1 MCRIIALFDESDEV
15 SKNVPENIDK
25 KLTENDTDGPWV
37 NYSESVKKMEV
48 CLVEETGTK
57 LDVSTILQV
66 LHHLGVKKSI
76 SQGSDVLRALYLVD
90 IFEEHPEVFVIV
102 DKMGVKVWEYCLWL
116 DESLQF
122 LLNFAICAMLM

>member
-1 MCRIIALFDESDEV
+1 
-15 SKNVPENIDK
+15 
-25 KLTENDTDGPWV
+25 
-37 NYSESVKKMEV
+37 MEV

-102 DKMGVKVWEYCLWL
+102 DNMGVKV
-116 DESLQF
+116 
-122 LLNFAICAMLM
+122 

>member
-1 MCRIIALFDESDEV
+1 
-15 SKNVPENIDK
+15 
-25 KLTENDTDGPWV
+25 
-37 NYSESVKKMEV
+37 MEV

-76 SQGSDVLRALYLVD
+76 SQGSDVLRVLYLVD

-102 DKMGVKVWEYCLWL
+102 NKMGVKV
-116 DESLQF
+116 
-122 LLNFAICAMLM
+122 